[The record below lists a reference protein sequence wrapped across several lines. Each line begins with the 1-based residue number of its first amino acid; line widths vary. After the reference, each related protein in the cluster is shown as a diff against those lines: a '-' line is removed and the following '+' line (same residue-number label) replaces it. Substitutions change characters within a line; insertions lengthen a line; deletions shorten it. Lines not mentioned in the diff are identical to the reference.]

1 MSTSFP
7 PFIHM
12 ISTGRFRL
20 TFLTLVLLAA
30 AAAAPAQSAPPDAS
44 LFRIFLR
51 DGTTLVSYGEFARSA
66 DRIVVSLPIG
76 GTPEAPELHLLSIP
90 ADRVDWER
98 TDAYSDSVR
107 ATRYA
112 ATSGPNDFA
121 LLSEGVSRALGDIS
135 LAADPARKVAMAAEA
150 RQNVTKWIAEH
161 YGYRAEDAARMA
173 ALFDQ
178 AAAEAR
184 AAAGLPN
191 YDLALIAN
199 TAAPPSVPLMP
210 MPSDQESAEQ
220 AMAAVT
226 LAPDATE
233 RVSLLRAIQKV
244 IGAAGDAAWA
254 TPMRTRVASALA
266 IEERTSR
273 SYETLTRGTLD
284 SAGRLARAADVTGV
298 ERVIRRALAEDD
310 RLGQRRPQ
318 EMAALLAT
326 LDATLDEARRLRLAR
341 DSWALRAE
349 ELRKYRT
356 AVDAAVTLMR
366 DSRPSLDEIRRLA
379 GPSRVRLE
387 RLAARAAQAGQLI
400 ASLEPPAEGAAAHGL
415 LKSAVQFAARA
426 AESRRQAILKG
437 EMKPAWEASSAAAG
451 SLIFFD
457 RAVEELQALARIPAA
472 AKPRT

>member
-20 TFLTLVLLAA
+20 TFLTVLLLLGQASA
-30 AAAAPAQSAPPDAS
+30 WAQTAPPDAS

-51 DGTTLVSYGEFARSA
+51 DGTTLVSYGEFARVG
-66 DRIVVSLPIG
+66 DRLVVSLPIG

-121 LLSEGVSRALGDIS
+121 LLSEAVSRALGDIG
-135 LAADPARKVAMAAEA
+135 LAPDPGRKLAMAAEA
-150 RQNVTKWIAEH
+150 RQNVTKWVAEH
-161 YGYRAEDAARMA
+161 YGYRAEDAAHMA
-173 ALFDQ
+173 NLFDQ
-178 AAAEAR
+178 AAADAR

-191 YDLALIAN
+191 YDLALIAG
-199 TAAPPSVPLMP
+199 TAAPPSVPLLP
-210 MPSDQESAEQ
+210 MPSEEESADQ
-220 AMAAVT
+220 AMRAVT

-233 RVSLLRAIQKV
+233 RLSLLRAIQKAMG
-244 IGAAGDAAWA
+244 GAGEAAWA
-254 TPMRTRVASALA
+254 APMRARVASALA
-266 IEERTSR
+266 LEERTSK
-273 SYETLTRGTLD
+273 SYETLTRDTLA
-284 SAGRLARAADVTGV
+284 SANRLARAADVTGV
-298 ERVIRRALAEDD
+298 ERVIRRALTEDD

-326 LDATLDEARRLRLAR
+326 LDGTLDEARRLRLAR
-341 DSWALRAE
+341 DSWAARAE

-356 AVDAAVTLMR
+356 AVEAAVTLMR
-366 DSRPSLDEIRRLA
+366 TSRASLDEIRRLA
-379 GPSRVRLE
+379 GPPAARLQ
-387 RLAARAAQAGQLI
+387 RLAARTAEALKVIAA
-400 ASLEPPAEGAAAHGL
+400 LEPPAEGAAAHGL
-415 LKSAVQFAARA
+415 LTNAIQLAARA
-426 AESRRQAILKG
+426 AEGRRQAILKR

-457 RAVEELQALARIPAA
+457 RAVEELQALAKIPDA